1 MKKNIFLNIL
11 IGIVGLLLAVSLA
24 SSLYVWLKWVPNPNT
39 DDPIVDDKRPQISIV
54 DYEVYADETLP
65 FAFVL
70 GEINIKSEEAI
81 DVAISD
87 FVTTQQINLNEVNAF
102 LDDLLAFDI
111 NLRDPKHELDFDFS
125 TNTTDATFKLFI
137 PLRKNGSDTLTV
149 FFKGEQEISVLFDLT
164 NNQGEIIK
172 LVDED
177 ENQYLEHFV
186 EEDSFDVKVISVSE
200 ISATEIT
207 RKKADG
213 TSEEVIFPSTA
224 RILGVL
230 LDVKALGLQAILID
244 DAHLSIPKDNQNAQA
259 FGEDIE
265 VFQFDNLFKKPIII
279 EGSGFLFFD
288 VYAPSGSDVLNE
300 PKEIKIKLNVYDEWL
315 TIKVE

>member
-1 MKKNIFLNIL
+1 
-11 IGIVGLLLAVSLA
+11 
-24 SSLYVWLKWVPNPNT
+24 
-39 DDPIVDDKRPQISIV
+39 
-54 DYEVYADETLP
+54 
-65 FAFVL
+65 
-70 GEINIKSEEAI
+70 
-81 DVAISD
+81 
-87 FVTTQQINLNEVNAF
+87 
-102 LDDLLAFDI
+102 
-111 NLRDPKHELDFDFS
+111 
-125 TNTTDATFKLFI
+125 
-137 PLRKNGSDTLTV
+137 V

-186 EEDSFDVKVISVSE
+186 EADSFDVKVISVSE

-213 TSEEVIFPSTA
+213 TSEEVVFPSTA